1 MYAYIPV
8 PCNFVSQKKNHDL
21 KNEHKKKYRLQISRS
36 RLNLMSGFGLL
47 LPCVLENSFICLNHV
62 TNSIL
67 IARHN
72 SKRNYVRSSMP
83 CLLT

>member
-21 KNEHKKKYRLQISRS
+21 KNEHNKKYRLQISRS
-36 RLNLMSGFGLL
+36 RLNVMSGFGLL
-47 LPCVLENSFICLNHV
+47 LPRILEKSFICLNHV
-62 TNSIL
+62 TNRTL
-67 IARHN
+67 IAYHN
-72 SKRNYVRSSMP
+72 SKRNYAWNSVS